1 MAAPPSATMAARLR
15 PASTPATVAWL
26 AACASLAAAMLFA
39 VHALETWGDYPPCEL
54 CLRAREVVWTA
65 FYAALVGLAPAVLL
79 PRARWP
85 RPWVRVGVVT
95 VGVAFAVATGLAAY
109 HAGVEWRWWPGPTAC
124 TGGHAGPVSAA
135 DVRAV
140 LSGARTVHMVR
151 CDEAA
156 FRIAGLSLAG
166 WNAPVSAALALGS
179 LLVLL
184 RRDRA

>member
-1 MAAPPSATMAARLR
+1 MRILPRPS
-15 PASTPATVAWL
+15 AWL
-26 AACASLAAAMLFA
+26 AVCAWTAAALLFT
-39 VHALETWGDYPPCEL
+39 VHALESWGGYPPCEL
-54 CLRAREVVWTA
+54 CLHEREVVWTA
-65 FYAALVGLAPAVLL
+65 FWAALAGLAPAVAL

-85 RPWVRVGVVT
+85 HTWGRVALVAVAA
-95 VGVAFAVATGLAAY
+95 AFAVGAALASY

-124 TGGHAGPVSAA
+124 SGGHAGPVSAA

-166 WNAPVSAALALGS
+166 WNALLSAALALAS
-179 LLVLL
+179 LAVLA
-184 RRDRA
+184 RRDRP